1 MIEHNEQ
8 TMDRRIIERYTDQ
21 PARMPS
27 DVRTAIEGAWG
38 GRPVQLYALLDLDA
52 GMRLSEAW
60 LALGE
65 TEVAIAKREGVEWTV
80 QSFARKRIEAIRES
94 P

>member
-1 MIEHNEQ
+1 MSNDDT

-27 DVRTAIEGAWG
+27 EVRRAIEDAWG
-38 GRPVQLYALLDLDA
+38 GRPVQLYALADLDA
-52 GMRLSEAW
+52 GMRLVEAW

-65 TEVAIAKREGVEWTV
+65 EHLAVARRAESGWSVHSIPRERVSAGG
-80 QSFARKRIEAIRES
+80 QR
-94 P
+94 